1 MPNDHAY
8 LEKTKQPEGLLTQMA
23 HEVHAAWDEI
33 SGHNGQIR
41 QLKKEKAADTEAD
54 KKFLP
59 DVSIQGEGGDNIIA
73 KKKDAAAEIIVQK
86 KLDSTDLYSD

>member
-1 MPNDHAY
+1 MPNDNAY
-8 LEKTKQPEGLLTQMA
+8 LDKIKQPEGGLS
-23 HEVHAAWDEI
+23 HIVHAVWDEI

-41 QLKKEKAADTEAD
+41 QLKKEKAADTESD

-59 DVSIQGEGGDNIIA
+59 DMSIQGEGGDTIVA

-86 KLDSTDLYSD
+86 KLDSAEAYSD